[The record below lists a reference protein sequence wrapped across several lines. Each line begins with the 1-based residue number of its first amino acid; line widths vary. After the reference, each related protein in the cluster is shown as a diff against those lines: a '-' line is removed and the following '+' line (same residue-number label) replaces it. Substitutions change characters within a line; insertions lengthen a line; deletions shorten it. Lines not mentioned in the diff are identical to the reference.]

1 MEPIVL
7 LLALSALAVAALRWG
22 VDSTEEVNSP
32 EWERR
37 RRWRG
42 VSGVRSWPDGESR

>member
-1 MEPIVL
+1 MLLLVL
-7 LLALSALAVAALRWG
+7 LLVALLALDYAAVRWG
-22 VDSTEEVNSP
+22 VSSIDGVDSP

-42 VSGVRSWPDGESR
+42 YGGDC

>member
-1 MEPIVL
+1 MVLILLLVL
-7 LLALSALAVAALRWG
+7 LLALDYSAMRWG
-22 VDSTEEVNSP
+22 VDSRDRFDSP

-42 VSGVRSWPDGESR
+42 YGGDR